1 MGTRN
6 QPKNGVFSKDKFSM
20 GFTLGVYRDV
30 FWRIYGNR
38 YLMNVSVSQHLF
50 VGLLHFKYHQ
60 FGRKMTKKTC
70 TTFVQIISLWV
81 LVIRTVTNVAFFSM
95 RVKLPNSNIGQT
107 TCKMVNLPLCTVMN
121 PFKDLSRFWC
131 R

>member
-1 MGTRN
+1 
-6 QPKNGVFSKDKFSM
+6 
-20 GFTLGVYRDV
+20 
-30 FWRIYGNR
+30 
-38 YLMNVSVSQHLF
+38 MNVSVSQHLF

-95 RVKLPNSNIGQT
+95 RVKLPNSNIGQDYLQ
-107 TCKMVNLPLCTVMN
+107 NGESPTVHSHE
-121 PFKDLSRFWC
+121 PFQRLESILM
-131 R
+131 